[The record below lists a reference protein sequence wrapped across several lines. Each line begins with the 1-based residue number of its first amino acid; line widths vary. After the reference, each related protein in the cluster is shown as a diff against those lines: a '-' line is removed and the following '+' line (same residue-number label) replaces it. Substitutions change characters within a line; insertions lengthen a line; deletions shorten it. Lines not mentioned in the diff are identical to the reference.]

1 MGADAVDGIAGGEI
15 TLRDDGGKGPRRMKA
30 FDYILTSIICTEP
43 HIRLAKVKPN
53 LLRFILHP
61 IIKELIG
68 KSNAP
73 AQPTVDNS
81 PNLDI

>member
-1 MGADAVDGIAGGEI
+1 MSNTPTQLPALDSPE
-15 TLRDDGGKGPRRMKA
+15 KA
-30 FDYILTSIICTEP
+30 FDYILTSIIRTEL
-43 HIRLAKVKPN
+43 HIQLAKVKPN